1 MFPNGMDETATLSDK
16 MSGVGNYSGGQMKA
30 SRLRDRS
37 QVLGRFYRKKLS
49 SFRRAAGH
57 KLHNTPLMT
66 VLFATSTSLLM
77 YQNCSPAMDSSSQS
91 SNKNGVYSSTV
102 GVGGGTGGGAVGG
115 GGSYAPGM
123 GGGSGGTVGGVVPV
137 EGGGGGTGGGTG
149 GGSGTIPVDSSGG
162 TGGGLVGGGNSG
174 VNPGGS
180 TGGSGSANTLMWQY
194 QPEDRTIEEGEILT
208 LAAYAMKGI
217 DVVSYQ
223 WFKNGAPLSGQ
234 TGYMYRHLMVPLSAA
249 GQYHVEA
256 RSGTETIRSVTVN
269 VKIKAARNPCLAGGY
284 GYAPGTRN
292 YNEYFHESII
302 SARYAPY
309 RVQNE
314 LADSYTIRLPHASP
328 GRVGGNC
335 IEASSLFQCR
345 NGKLINTDTPR
356 CDRYFDGGN

>member
-1 MFPNGMDETATLSDK
+1 MDETATFSDK
-16 MSGVGNYSGGQMKA
+16 MEGVGNQSGGQMKA
-30 SRLRDRS
+30 SRLLNRS
-37 QVLGRFYRKKLS
+37 QVWGRFIRRKLS
-49 SFRRAAGH
+49 SFQRATGH

-66 VLFATSTSLLM
+66 VLFATSTSMLM
-77 YQNCSPAMDSSSQS
+77 YQNCSPAMESSSQS

-102 GVGGGTGGGAVGG
+102 GVGSGGAVGG
-115 GGSYAPGM
+115 GGTYAPGM

-137 EGGGGGTGGGTG
+137 EGGGSGSGGGTGGSG
-149 GGSGTIPVDSSGG
+149 GGSGTIPVDSGGGGSGG
-162 TGGGLVGGGNSG
+162 MVGGGNTG

-180 TGGSGSANTLMWQY
+180 TGGSGSANNLLWQY

-223 WFKNGAPLSGQ
+223 WFKNGVPLSGQ

-249 GQYHVEA
+249 GQYHAEA
-256 RSGTETIRSVTVN
+256 RSGNETIRSVTVN

-292 YNEYFHESII
+292 YNEYFHESVI

-309 RVQNE
+309 RIQTE
-314 LADSYTIRLPHASP
+314 LADSYTVRLPHASP
-328 GRVGGNC
+328 GSIGGNC
-335 IEASSLFQCR
+335 IEASSIFQCR
-345 NGKLINTDTPR
+345 NGKLINTDAPR
-356 CDRYFDGGN
+356 CDRYYEGY